1 MWTLEN
7 LILRKNDIVIEKS
20 GGKEKKTVGRTV
32 FKRGIELHIFYRLR
46 CRKIILPQF
55 MQYVLPVL
63 IQLKRKKRCPIV
75 ETQKSEFE
83 EYLKLSEKIEL
94 EYNGIEADD
103 DNGNMET
110 DEPYEVENIRVA
122 QKMITVFQIEHWI
135 AQNNLDLSP
144 EYQRNIVWDDERKSS
159 LIESLL
165 LRIPIPAFYLD
176 ENKQGNKSVIDGMQR
191 LSAIHSFLN
200 NEFCLKK
207 MQYLSHL
214 DKKFFRDLDIK
225 FRARIEDTELA
236 VNILDEK
243 CPQMVKFDVFRRVNT
258 GGLPLNFQEIRNIMA
273 LPKVRKLLKKMAE
286 CEEFLLATK
295 GRVKDI
301 RMGAQELCL
310 RYLTILSAYDWEKR
324 DFKHYHGLLKMMDQ
338 MIINLNEMSEKDY
351 EQLFE
356 KFRFA
361 MVNSCAILGEYSF
374 CKIGNNK
381 INKSLFTSWLVVL
394 VNARPDQDILRENVE
409 KLRYTYIN
417 HLKENTEFN
426 IAITSSTGTRKNIL
440 KSIEVIRNLWENCY
454 GKIN

>member
-1 MWTLEN
+1 M
-7 LILRKNDIVIEKS
+7 
-20 GGKEKKTVGRTV
+20 
-32 FKRGIELHIFYRLR
+32 
-46 CRKIILPQF
+46 
-55 MQYVLPVL
+55 
-63 IQLKRKKRCPIV
+63 

-258 GGLPLNFQEIRNIMA
+258 G
-273 LPKVRKLLKKMAE
+273 
-286 CEEFLLATK
+286 
-295 GRVKDI
+295 
-301 RMGAQELCL
+301 
-310 RYLTILSAYDWEKR
+310 
-324 DFKHYHGLLKMMDQ
+324 
-338 MIINLNEMSEKDY
+338 
-351 EQLFE
+351 
-356 KFRFA
+356 
-361 MVNSCAILGEYSF
+361 
-374 CKIGNNK
+374 
-381 INKSLFTSWLVVL
+381 
-394 VNARPDQDILRENVE
+394 
-409 KLRYTYIN
+409 
-417 HLKENTEFN
+417 
-426 IAITSSTGTRKNIL
+426 
-440 KSIEVIRNLWENCY
+440 
-454 GKIN
+454 

>member
-1 MWTLEN
+1 M
-7 LILRKNDIVIEKS
+7 
-20 GGKEKKTVGRTV
+20 
-32 FKRGIELHIFYRLR
+32 
-46 CRKIILPQF
+46 
-55 MQYVLPVL
+55 
-63 IQLKRKKRCPIV
+63 

-310 RYLTILSAYDWEKR
+310 RYLTILSAYDWKKCEKR
-324 DFKHYHGLLKMMDQ
+324 
-338 MIINLNEMSEKDY
+338 
-351 EQLFE
+351 
-356 KFRFA
+356 
-361 MVNSCAILGEYSF
+361 
-374 CKIGNNK
+374 
-381 INKSLFTSWLVVL
+381 
-394 VNARPDQDILRENVE
+394 
-409 KLRYTYIN
+409 
-417 HLKENTEFN
+417 
-426 IAITSSTGTRKNIL
+426 ITSSYLRNFVLRWSIAVLFLGSIL
-440 KSIEVIRNLWENCY
+440 FAKLAII
-454 GKIN
+454 K

>member
-1 MWTLEN
+1 M
-7 LILRKNDIVIEKS
+7 
-20 GGKEKKTVGRTV
+20 
-32 FKRGIELHIFYRLR
+32 
-46 CRKIILPQF
+46 
-55 MQYVLPVL
+55 
-63 IQLKRKKRCPIV
+63 

-295 GRVKDI
+295 GRVKD
-301 RMGAQELCL
+301 
-310 RYLTILSAYDWEKR
+310 
-324 DFKHYHGLLKMMDQ
+324 
-338 MIINLNEMSEKDY
+338 
-351 EQLFE
+351 
-356 KFRFA
+356 
-361 MVNSCAILGEYSF
+361 
-374 CKIGNNK
+374 KIGRA
-381 INKSLFTSWLVVL
+381 SC
-394 VNARPDQDILRENVE
+394 R
-409 KLRYTYIN
+409 
-417 HLKENTEFN
+417 
-426 IAITSSTGTRKNIL
+426 
-440 KSIEVIRNLWENCY
+440 
-454 GKIN
+454 

>member
-1 MWTLEN
+1 ME
-7 LILRKNDIVIEKS
+7 I
-20 GGKEKKTVGRTV
+20 
-32 FKRGIELHIFYRLR
+32 
-46 CRKIILPQF
+46 
-55 MQYVLPVL
+55 
-63 IQLKRKKRCPIV
+63 
-75 ETQKSEFE
+75 QKSEFE
-83 EYLKLSEKIEL
+83 EYLKLSSKVES
-94 EYNGIEADD
+94 EYNGIEVDD
-103 DNGNMET
+103 ENESMET
-110 DEPYEVENIRVA
+110 EEPYEVENIRVD
-122 QKMITVFQIEHWI
+122 QKMITIFQIEHWI
-135 AQNNLDLSP
+135 TQNNLDLSP

-176 ENKQGNKSVIDGMQR
+176 ENKQGIKSVIDGMQR

-214 DKKFFRDLDIK
+214 EKKRFRDLETK
-225 FRARIEDTELA
+225 FRGRIEDTELA

-273 LPKVRKLLKKMAE
+273 LPKVRNFLKKMAE
-286 CEEFLLATK
+286 CKEFLQATREK
-295 GRVKDI
+295 VKDI

-310 RYLTILSAYDWEKR
+310 RYLTILSAYDWKKH
-324 DFKHYHGLLKMMDQ
+324 DFKHYQGLLKMMDQ
-338 MIINLNEMSEKDY
+338 MVINLNEMSEKDY
-351 EQLFE
+351 EELFR
-356 KFRFA
+356 KFRLA
-361 MVNSCAILGEYSF
+361 MVNCQEILGEYSF

-381 INKSLFTSWLVVL
+381 INKSLFTSWSIVL
-394 VNARPDQDILRENVE
+394 VNAGSDKIIPRENAE
-409 KLRYTYIN
+409 KLRDAYLD
-417 HLKENTEFN
+417 HLKGDAEFN

>member
-1 MWTLEN
+1 M
-7 LILRKNDIVIEKS
+7 
-20 GGKEKKTVGRTV
+20 
-32 FKRGIELHIFYRLR
+32 
-46 CRKIILPQF
+46 
-55 MQYVLPVL
+55 
-63 IQLKRKKRCPIV
+63 

-83 EYLKLSEKIEL
+83 EYLKLSKKIEL

-273 LPKVRKLLKKMAE
+273 EPKVRTLLRKMTE
-286 CEEFLLATK
+286 CSEFQCATQFN
-295 GRVKDI
+295 VKDI

-310 RYLTILSAYDWEKR
+310 RYLTILSAYDWRKR
-324 DFKHYHGLLKMMDQ
+324 DFIYYRGLLKMMDQ
-338 MIINLNEMSEKDY
+338 MIIKLNGMPVESLEK
-351 EQLFE
+351 LFQT
-356 KFRFA
+356 FRDVMA
-361 MVNSCAILGEYSF
+361 DCHEILGEYSF
-374 CKIGNNK
+374 CKAGNNR
-381 INKSLFTSWLVVL
+381 INKALFTGWAVVL
-394 VNARPDQDILRENVE
+394 
-409 KLRYTYIN
+409 T
-417 HLKENTEFN
+417 NTEYDMSILKKNVKELRNSYRKCLSEDTEFYR
-426 IAITSSTGTRKNIL
+426 AITSSTGTRKNIWL
-440 KSIEVIRNLWENCY
+440 SIDVIRNLLEKCY
-454 GKIN
+454 DKID

>member
-1 MWTLEN
+1 ME
-7 LILRKNDIVIEKS
+7 I
-20 GGKEKKTVGRTV
+20 
-32 FKRGIELHIFYRLR
+32 
-46 CRKIILPQF
+46 
-55 MQYVLPVL
+55 
-63 IQLKRKKRCPIV
+63 
-75 ETQKSEFE
+75 QKSEFE
-83 EYLKLSEKIEL
+83 EYLKLSNQMEL

-103 DNGNMET
+103 ENESMET
-110 DEPYEVENIRVA
+110 GEPYEVENIRVA

-135 AQNNLDLSP
+135 SQNNLNLSP
-144 EYQRNIVWDDERKSS
+144 EYQRNIVWDDGRKSS

-176 ENKQGNKSVIDGMQR
+176 ENKQGGKSVIDGMQR

-214 DKKFFRDLDIK
+214 EEKYFRDLEIK

-273 LPKVRKLLKKMAE
+273 LPKVRKLLKAMAE
-286 CEEFLLATK
+286 CTEFLQAT
-295 GRVKDI
+295 GERVKDI

-310 RYLTILSAYDWEKR
+310 RYLTILYAYDWEGHDLKN
-324 DFKHYHGLLKMMDQ
+324 YHGLLKMMDQ
-338 MIINLNEMSEKDY
+338 MIINLNEMPEKDY
-351 EQLFE
+351 DKLFQ
-356 KFRFA
+356 KFRVTMA
-361 MVNSCAILGEYSF
+361 NCKEILGEYSF

-381 INKSLFTSWLVVL
+381 INKSLFTAWSVVL
-394 VNARPDQDILRENVE
+394 VNVEPNQDILRNNVG
-409 KLRYTYIN
+409 KLRNTYVYY
-417 HLKENTEFN
+417 LEKYTEFN

-454 GKIN
+454 DKIN

>member
-1 MWTLEN
+1 M
-7 LILRKNDIVIEKS
+7 
-20 GGKEKKTVGRTV
+20 
-32 FKRGIELHIFYRLR
+32 
-46 CRKIILPQF
+46 
-55 MQYVLPVL
+55 
-63 IQLKRKKRCPIV
+63 
-75 ETQKSEFE
+75 
-83 EYLKLSEKIEL
+83 
-94 EYNGIEADD
+94 
-103 DNGNMET
+103 
-110 DEPYEVENIRVA
+110 
-122 QKMITVFQIEHWI
+122 
-135 AQNNLDLSP
+135 DLSP

-286 CEEFLLATK
+286 CEEFQRATQFS
-295 GRVKDI
+295 VKDI

-310 RYLTILSAYDWEKR
+310 RYLTILSAYDWKKC
-324 DFKHYHGLLKMMDQ
+324 DFKHYHGLLKMMDK
-338 MIINLNEMSEKDY
+338 MIINLNEMSEEDY

-381 INKSLFTSWLVVL
+381 INKSLFTSWAVVL
-394 VNARPDQDILRENVE
+394 VNAKPDQDILRENVE